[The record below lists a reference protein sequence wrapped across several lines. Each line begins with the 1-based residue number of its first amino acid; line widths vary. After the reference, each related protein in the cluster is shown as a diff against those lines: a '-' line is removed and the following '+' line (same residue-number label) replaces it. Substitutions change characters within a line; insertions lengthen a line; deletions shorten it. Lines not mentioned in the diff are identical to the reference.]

1 MAGAFFTGLF
11 IGVFLGVIVTAIVS
25 INRLDQELEKPLDT
39 DRLDFLD
46 EGKRSL
52 TFYGGDWA
60 VVEGTPP
67 KVVGRMEPTVR
78 EAIDSARTPDGVN
91 NGG

>member
-1 MAGAFFTGLF
+1 MVGAFFTGLF
-11 IGVFLGVIVTAIVS
+11 IGVFLGGLVFAIVS
-25 INRLDQELEKPLDT
+25 INRLDQELDT

-46 EGKRSL
+46 DGKRSL
-52 TFYGGDWA
+52 TFHRGDWA

-91 NGG
+91 NG

>member
-1 MAGAFFTGLF
+1 MVGAFFTGLF
-11 IGVFLGVIVTAIVS
+11 IGVFLGVLVFAIVS
-25 INRLDQELEKPLDT
+25 INRLDQELENPLDT

-46 EGKRSL
+46 DGKRSL
-52 TFYGGDWA
+52 TFHRGDWA

-67 KVVGRMEPTVR
+67 KVVGRMGPTVR

-91 NGG
+91 NG

>member
-1 MAGAFFTGLF
+1 MVGAFFTGLF
-11 IGVFLGVIVTAIVS
+11 IGLFMGVIVIAIVS
-25 INRLDQELEKPLDT
+25 INRLDQELENPLDT

-46 EGKRSL
+46 DGKRSL
-52 TFYGGDWA
+52 TFHRGDWA

-91 NGG
+91 NG

>member
-1 MAGAFFTGLF
+1 MVGAFFTGLF
-11 IGVFLGVIVTAIVS
+11 IGVFLGVLVFAIVS
-25 INRLDQELEKPLDT
+25 IKRLDQELENPLDT

-46 EGKRSL
+46 DGKRSL
-52 TFYGGDWA
+52 TFHRGVWA

-91 NGG
+91 NG

>member
-11 IGVFLGVIVTAIVS
+11 IGVFLGAIVFAIVS
-25 INRLDQELEKPLDT
+25 INRLDQEQENPLDT
-39 DRLDFLD
+39 DRLDFLED
-46 EGKRSL
+46 GKRSL
-52 TFYGGDWA
+52 TFHRGDWA

-91 NGG
+91 NG

>member
-1 MAGAFFTGLF
+1 MVGAFFTGLF
-11 IGVFLGVIVTAIVS
+11 IGVFLGVLVFAIVS
-25 INRLDQELEKPLDT
+25 INRLDQELENPLDT

-46 EGKRSL
+46 DGKRSL
-52 TFYGGDWA
+52 TFHRGNWA

-91 NGG
+91 NG

>member
-1 MAGAFFTGLF
+1 MVGAFFTGLF
-11 IGVFLGVIVTAIVS
+11 IGLFMGVIVIAIVS
-25 INRLDQELEKPLDT
+25 INRLDQELENPLDT

-46 EGKRSL
+46 DGKRSL
-52 TFYGGDWA
+52 SFHRGDWA

-91 NGG
+91 NG